1 MGLSFL
7 PITLT
12 NVDIPFDKEVR
23 VSLFDQA
30 VPAKCYILD
39 WGSTDSIFISYIFLV
54 YIGLIGSAIIML
66 VLLVFYG
73 SELEWSVVYL

>member
-1 MGLSFL
+1 MMSYHIVNWHRFGLIKIRRKLQCTSQRMGLSFL

-30 VPAKCYILD
+30 VPAECCIRL
-39 WGSTDSIFISYIFLV
+39 GFN
-54 YIGLIGSAIIML
+54 
-66 VLLVFYG
+66 
-73 SELEWSVVYL
+73 